1 MMQLDAGRA
10 EWLVERS
17 GPEPASRDR
26 RWLRLWF
33 LSGALLTFLILVVG
47 GITRLTESGL
57 SIVEWKPIAGV
68 VPPLGEAQWREAF
81 ERYQAFPEYR
91 MLRHG
96 MTLAQFRGI
105 FLWEYAHRLLARLI
119 GLVFLV
125 PCLIFWLR
133 GSLDRALRRRVLV
146 LFGLG
151 ALQGFM
157 GWFMVRSGLV
167 SDPHVSHYR
176 LAAHLSI
183 ALCILGY
190 CLWLARE
197 QREEPAGRGGVR
209 ALPVRRTLAGG
220 EYLVGSLLLL
230 QIVWGAFVAG
240 MDAGTIYNT
249 FPRMNGR
256 LVPEGALSLRPALRN
271 LVENPATVQWTHR
284 LLGTLLVLAALAVF
298 ARSRRAATDRGTRRL
313 SALFAGLVL
322 VQYGLGILTL
332 LRSVPVPLGALHQAT
347 AVLLFGVWV
356 TWLHHVRSGLRG
368 ARRTDPSGSAR
379 RVPAPLTPARGSGE
393 GRA

>member
-1 MMQLDAGRA
+1 MTQQEAGGAAWPSDVPDRA
-10 EWLVERS
+10 PS
-17 GPEPASRDR
+17 TRDR
-26 RWLRLWF
+26 RRLRLWF

-57 SIVEWKPIAGV
+57 SIVEWRPITGV
-68 VPPLGEAQWREAF
+68 VPPLGEAEWREAF
-81 ERYQAFPEYR
+81 RRYQAYPEYR

-105 FLWEYAHRLLARLI
+105 YLWEYAHRLLARLV
-119 GLVFLV
+119 GVVFLV
-125 PCLIFWLR
+125 PCLVFWLR
-133 GSLDRALRRRVLV
+133 GSLDGALRRRVLV

-167 SDPHVSHYR
+167 SDPRVSHYR
-176 LAAHLSI
+176 LAAHLCI

-190 CLWLARE
+190 CLWLAHE
-197 QREEPAGRGGVR
+197 QRAVPGGRSGAPAPPGRR
-209 ALPVRRTLAGG
+209 ALAGG
-220 EYLVGSLLLL
+220 VYLLGLLLLL

-249 FPRMNGR
+249 FPMMNGR
-256 LVPEGALSLRPALRN
+256 PVPEGALSLRPAVRN

-284 LLGTLLVLAALAVF
+284 LLGTLLLLAAFAVL
-298 ARSRRAATDRGTRRL
+298 ARSRRAGTDRGTRRL
-313 SALFAGLVL
+313 SGVFAGLVL
-322 VQYGLGILTL
+322 VQYGLGIVTL
-332 LRSVPVPLGALHQAT
+332 LTSVPVPLGALHQAN

-356 TWLHHVRSGLRG
+356 SWLHHARSG
-368 ARRTDPSGSAR
+368 RRATDPSRSAR
-379 RVPAPLTPARGSGE
+379 RVPAPLTPSPR
-393 GRA
+393 